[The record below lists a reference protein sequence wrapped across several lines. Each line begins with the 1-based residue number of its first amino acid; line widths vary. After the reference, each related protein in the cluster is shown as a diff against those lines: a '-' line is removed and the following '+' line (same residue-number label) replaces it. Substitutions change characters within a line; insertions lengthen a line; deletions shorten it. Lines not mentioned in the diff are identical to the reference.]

1 MTIITSIID
10 FIAVLLVLAGSIL
23 AFSAAIGLIR
33 FRDTLSRLH
42 AVSKPQTL
50 GLVLT
55 ITGTILHI
63 LVSEHLTQAAKGDLG
78 MLLLIILFALIT
90 APVVAQRVGRLAR
103 KEHLYAENSFSR
115 NDMEGLD

>member
-1 MTIITSIID
+1 MIAVID
-10 FIAVLLVLAGSIL
+10 FIAVLFILAGSLL
-23 AFSAAIGLIR
+23 AVSGAIGLIR

-55 ITGTILHI
+55 VTGAIVHV
-63 LVSEHLTQAAKGDLG
+63 LVSENLSQAAKGDIG
-78 MLLLIILFALIT
+78 MMLLIILFALIT

-103 KEHLYAENSFSR
+103 REQPLHQPSLSR
-115 NDMEGLD
+115 NDIE